1 MKTYHQEKAAQTVHQ
16 ARGPMSVDG
25 RGNVSQELTP
35 ALYARTCVWEKKG
48 LSLLSPSPV
57 ATSLPPLGEPWFPPQ
72 SAKGSKGG
80 GRGHAARTW
89 SYLCSVRRNQPHPGT
104 RLQKSWYKI
113 PRILYQV
120 SPDAAAVCALFLP
133 DNFSDN
139 NNPLKTKTMINYHNI
154 VFPFLHRHG
163 CRQEADSNF
172 RDFART
178 SQIKS
183 SIRQSHSLRINNKSW
198 KTNSFQVNLMPMLSA
213 IK

>member
-1 MKTYHQEKAAQTVHQ
+1 
-16 ARGPMSVDG
+16 
-25 RGNVSQELTP
+25 
-35 ALYARTCVWEKKG
+35 
-48 LSLLSPSPV
+48 
-57 ATSLPPLGEPWFPPQ
+57 
-72 SAKGSKGG
+72 
-80 GRGHAARTW
+80 
-89 SYLCSVRRNQPHPGT
+89 
-104 RLQKSWYKI
+104 
-113 PRILYQV
+113 LYQV

-198 KTNSFQVNLMPMLSA
+198 KTNSFQVNLMPILSA

>member
-1 MKTYHQEKAAQTVHQ
+1 M
-16 ARGPMSVDG
+16 R
-25 RGNVSQELTP
+25 
-35 ALYARTCVWEKKG
+35 KKG
-48 LSLLSPSPV
+48 AVPTVPVSPSPV